1 MSKNNLTAKPHIF
14 TFYHIFFRGFF
25 LLTFPFLQQI
35 LLHPESIWQKV
46 SYTIFNIVFF
56 TSLIVIICLEYKQ
69 ISYVQTNKRIAL
81 GKGLFHHTVTLL
93 PTHEVTA
100 ISISRNIILYLA
112 RCCKVYISSS
122 SCCRSRKTELFVT
135 NSSAKKIME
144 FSTDKVTQ
152 HIIYKSKIIY
162 PVIMSLTQSNFLA
175 GSFAVSVIFKRLGD
189 ILGDELTNSFKQS
202 ISLVWYILAQG
213 LPPAFSYIGGFIFI
227 GFTFGL
233 ITQIFN
239 NINFTSFFNENF
251 LFVYKGLWRKNI
263 LAVRKS
269 FINGVLIK
277 QTLLMCIIKIY
288 TVSLLYIGIKDDKNS
303 GVYAPVA
310 KKHKLKALIAPV
322 IATNNVHTKLKP
334 ELKAFKN
341 YIYTPIIYL
350 FVTLTLCVILHR
362 NFHISFI
369 VRFIAVVLTPFGV
382 LWLWFR
388 IIAYKHCGVCVSDNN
403 LMLCYFKH
411 LNLLTAIVKHRAIT
425 KAIIVQ
431 NPFQRLA
438 NRCHIIFYVCDKK
451 KLKIKIKHLNYKKAV
466 EIINLV
472 KSL

>member
-14 TFYHIFFRGFF
+14 TFYHIFSKGFF

-35 LLHPESIWQKV
+35 FLHPESIWQKV
-46 SYTIFNIVFF
+46 SYTILNVVFI
-56 TSLIVIICLEYKQ
+56 TSLIVIICFEYKQ
-69 ISYVQTNKRIAL
+69 ISYVQSSKRIAL
-81 GKGLFHHTVTLL
+81 GKGLFHHTLTLL

-112 RCCKVYISSS
+112 RCCRVYISSC

-135 NSSAKKIME
+135 NSSAKNIVE
-144 FSTDKVTQ
+144 FSTDKATQ
-152 HIIYKSKIIY
+152 QIIYKSKIIY
-162 PVIMSLTQSNFLA
+162 PLVMSLTQSNFLA
-175 GSFAVSVIFKRLGD
+175 GSFALSVIFKRLGD
-189 ILGDELTNSFKQS
+189 ILGEELTDSFKES
-202 ISLVWYILAQG
+202 ISVIWYILAQG
-213 LPPAFSYIGGFIFI
+213 LPPAFSYIGGFIFA
-227 GFTFGL
+227 GFIFGL

-239 NINFTSFFNENF
+239 NINFTSFCNENF
-251 LFVYKGLWRKNI
+251 LFIYKGLWRKNI

-288 TVSLLYIGIKDDKNS
+288 TLSLIYIGIKDDKNS

-310 KKHKLKALIAPV
+310 KKHRLKELIAPV
-322 IATNNVHTKLKP
+322 IATDNIHARLKP
-334 ELKAFKN
+334 ELKILKN
-341 YIYTPIIYL
+341 YMYTPAVYL
-350 FVTLTLCVILHR
+350 FITIILCVVLHR
-362 NFHISFI
+362 NFYISFV

-388 IIAYKHCGVCVSDNN
+388 VIAYKHCGISISDKNIV
-403 LMLCYFKH
+403 LCYFKY
-411 LNLLTAIVKHRAIT
+411 LNLLTAIVKHSAIT
-425 KAIIVQ
+425 RVVVVQ
-431 NPFQRLA
+431 NPFQRIA
-438 NRCHIIFYVCDKK
+438 NRCHIIFYICDKK
-451 KLKIKIKHLNYKKAV
+451 KMKIKIKHLNYKKAV